1 MSRDIMC
8 MLRVCSQIIFNLVH
22 LIQHK
27 FFSSYETDVLCS
39 FSAVGRHAHQA
50 AKAWALFCQVRAL
63 RVRCLPEIMLQ

>member
-27 FFSSYETDVLCS
+27 SFSSYETDVLCS
-39 FSAVGRHAHQA
+39 FSVVGRHAHQA
-50 AKAWALFCQVRAL
+50 ARAGL
-63 RVRCLPEIMLQ
+63 VLPSQSSQGKMFA